1 MSPGDYGT
9 KAVPSYIAAEA
20 ETTPLPKI
28 TVPVAAPPASSSK
41 GFGDLPMR
49 VVYRAIAVAAGV
61 VVLGAGATLVLLNRG
76 DPAAT
81 AAAPPHFGAAVVPS
95 SASASFASGAAAPA
109 AGAVATPG
117 LSPLSSPL
125 SSTGTSA
132 TPSAAVSPVSSPAA
146 SADAVDPALA
156 AALKD
161 PRVPALP
168 KDGRRLRGLPGRAA
182 ATHGLI
188 KDRRSGVALPRFTKT
203 WALATPAPFAS
214 RQLLPKA
221 KGASYRGMLVSCP
234 VPIPEQKTLRDTA
247 FLAARWT
254 LNHHPSGAT
263 ITWTASQ
270 PIKAGKRKGW
280 LLGYTVHYTLNG
292 RKRVSAAALALVDV
306 PENKPA
312 VVFVTIPDSQKKRW
326 HDINTVMSSVKAL

>member
-1 MSPGDYGT
+1 
-9 KAVPSYIAAEA
+9 
-20 ETTPLPKI
+20 
-28 TVPVAAPPASSSK
+28 
-41 GFGDLPMR
+41 MR
-49 VVYRAIAVAAGV
+49 VVYRMIAVATGV
-61 VVLGAGATLVLLNRG
+61 VVLGAGVTVVLLNRG
-76 DPAAT
+76 DSATTT
-81 AAAPPHFGAAVVPS
+81 AAPRNSADAAVPS
-95 SASASFASGAAAPA
+95 VVSASSASGAAAPA

-117 LSPLSSPL
+117 LSPLSSTPPSPPPSPPSSPL

-132 TPSAAVSPVSSPAA
+132 TPSVDASPADN
-146 SADAVDPALA
+146 ADAVDPALA

-168 KDGRRLRGLPGRAA
+168 KDVRRLRSLPGRAA
-182 ATHGLI
+182 ATHSLI
-188 KDRRSGVALPRFTKT
+188 KDRRSGVALPRFTKAWT
-203 WALATPAPFAS
+203 LAKPAPFAS
-214 RQLLPKA
+214 RQLLPMA

-280 LLGYTVHYTLNG
+280 LLGYTVHYSLKG
-292 RKRVSAAALALVDV
+292 RKRVSAAALALVDT
-306 PENKPA
+306 PETKPA

-326 HDINTVMSSVKAL
+326 HDINKVMSSVKAL

>member
-28 TVPVAAPPASSSK
+28 TVPDAAPPANPPK
-41 GFGDLPMR
+41 KLGDLPMR
-49 VVYRAIAVAAGV
+49 VVYKVVAVAAGV
-61 VVLGAGATLVLLNRG
+61 AVLGAGAAVVLLDRD
-76 DPAAT
+76 DPATAT
-81 AAAPPHFGAAVVPS
+81 AAAAPRQSAVADPP
-95 SASASFASGAAAPA
+95 SAG
-109 AGAVATPG
+109 ATPG
-117 LSPLSSPL
+117 LSPVSSPL
-125 SSTGTSA
+125 SSPL
-132 TPSAAVSPVSSPAA
+132 PSPASSPAA
-146 SADAVDPALA
+146 SPAVDPALA

-168 KDGRRLRGLPGRAA
+168 EADRRLRALPGRAA
-182 ATHGLI
+182 ATRGLV
-188 KDRRSGVALPRFTKT
+188 KDRRSGVALPRFTKQWT
-203 WALATPAPFAS
+203 LAQPTPFAS
-214 RQLLPKA
+214 RQLLPRV
-221 KGASYRGMLVSCP
+221 KGTPYRGMLVSCP
-234 VPIPEQKTLRDTA
+234 VPIPEQETLRDTA

-280 LLGYTVHYTLNG
+280 LLGYTVHYTLKG
-292 RKRVSAAALALVDV
+292 EKRVSSAALALVDV
-306 PENKPA
+306 PDKKPA

-326 HDINTVMSSVKAL
+326 HDINKVMSSVKAL